1 MCRRGFPAGCGNRR
15 GGNFALDKRLS
26 KILEPGFGMYFV
38 VFLLFACV
46 SAFFSLYLAVFE
58 LIVCGV
64 LYGYYN
70 VTMRRRKRE
79 MLQYLETVSG
89 NIDAESQQ
97 TMSTFPLPIT
107 VCMIGTSQ
115 IVWCNDRF
123 NEVYDMTDSLFEQT
137 VGDIV
142 PGFDTTW
149 LLEKKTR
156 YPSEVKVGDRYYTVL
171 GSLVQPA
178 DGSTSVLM
186 TLYWIDSTELVSL
199 RREFEESRPV
209 VSIIS
214 IDNYEELVKNVS
226 DSEKATL
233 LAAIDNRIGEWA
245 KDVHGVLRKFDRDRY
260 IFIIEERDLAAIA
273 QDKFSVLDSVRS
285 IISREGINATLSI
298 GIGRDGRTLEEKYEF
313 AALAL
318 EMALS
323 RGGDQTVIKNR
334 FAFEFFG
341 GVTKE
346 VEKRTKVKSRVMA
359 NALGQLMRDS
369 SQVFVMGHRNSD
381 IDAVGAAVGVVCA
394 ARSRGKQVHIV
405 LRRAQTLAQ
414 PLLDKIDA
422 SGEYNGIFIE
432 PEQAEEMIDAGS
444 LMVVVDTNRPDFV
457 EAPELLQRCRRVAV
471 IDHHR
476 RAADYIENCA
486 VNMHEPSA
494 SSASELVSE
503 LLQYMVPNQTISR
516 LEAEALLAG
525 IHLDTKGFSI
535 KAGVRTFEAAA
546 YLRRAGADM
555 TSVKRMFQN
564 SFDEYMQRERVIS
577 CARSTAGGIVIAV
590 ADFQTSRPIAAQAAD
605 ELLNIIGVRASIVA
619 FPLGDDIVVSAR
631 SMGSVNVQIITEM
644 LGGGGSLTAAGAQMK
659 NTDSR
664 TATERIYH
672 AVETYLECQSAQED
686 EETQ

>member
-1 MCRRGFPAGCGNRR
+1 ME
-15 GGNFALDKRLS
+15 KRLS
-26 KILEPGFGMYFV
+26 KILEPGFGMYFI
-38 VFLLFACV
+38 VFLIFACV
-46 SAFFSLYLAVFE
+46 SAFFSLPLAVFE
-58 LIVCGV
+58 LIVCAA
-64 LYGYYN
+64 LYIYYI
-70 VTMRRRKRE
+70 MAMKRRKRE
-79 MLQYLETVSG
+79 ILQYIETASKNV
-89 NIDAESQQ
+89 DMESQQ
-97 TMSTFPLPIT
+97 TLTSLPMPIT
-107 VCMIGTSQ
+107 VCMIGTGQ
-115 IVWCNDRF
+115 IVWCNDLF
-123 NEVYDMTDSLFEQT
+123 NQVYDMHDSLFEQT
-137 VGDIV
+137 LNDII

-149 LLEKKTR
+149 LLDKKPM
-156 YPSEVKVGDRYYTVL
+156 YPSEVKIGDKYYMIIGT
-171 GSLVQPA
+171 LVQPH
-178 DGSTSVLM
+178 DGSASVLM
-186 TLYWIDSTELVSL
+186 TLYWIDATELISL
-199 RREFEESRPV
+199 RKEHAESQPV

-214 IDNYEELVKNVS
+214 IDNYEELVKNAS

-245 KDVHGVLRKFDRDRY
+245 KDIHGVLRKYDRDRY
-260 IFIIEERDLAAIA
+260 IFVMEERNLAAII

-298 GIGRDGRTLEEKYEF
+298 GIGRDGRSLEEKYEF
-313 AALAL
+313 ASLAL
-318 EMALS
+318 DMALS

-369 SQVFVMGHRNSD
+369 SQVFIMGHHHSD
-381 IDAVGAAVGVVCA
+381 IDALGAAVGVACA
-394 ARSRGKQVHIV
+394 ARSRGKQVYIV
-405 LRRAQTLAQ
+405 LRRAQTLAM
-414 PLLDKIDA
+414 PLLEKVEA
-422 SGEYNGIFIE
+422 SGEYNEVFIE
-432 PEQAEEMIDAGS
+432 PEEAKEMVDGNS

-457 EAPELLQRCRRVAV
+457 DSPELLQRFRRVAV

-516 LEAEALLAG
+516 IEAESLLAG
-525 IHLDTKGFSI
+525 IYLDTKGFSI

-564 SFDEYMQRERVIS
+564 SFEEYMARERVIS
-577 CARSTAGGIVIAV
+577 CARTTAGGIVIAV
-590 ADFQTSRPIAAQAAD
+590 ADFPVSRPTAAQAAD
-605 ELLNIIGVRASIVA
+605 ELLNIIGVKASIVA
-619 FPLGDDIVVSAR
+619 FPFGEDIVVSAR
-631 SMGSVNVQIITEM
+631 SMGAVNVQVITEL
-644 LGGGGSLTAAGAQMK
+644 LGGGGSLTAAGAQLK

-664 TATERIYH
+664 TAEERIYR
-672 AVETYLECQSAQED
+672 AVDAYLESQSAQDD
-686 EETQ
+686 EE